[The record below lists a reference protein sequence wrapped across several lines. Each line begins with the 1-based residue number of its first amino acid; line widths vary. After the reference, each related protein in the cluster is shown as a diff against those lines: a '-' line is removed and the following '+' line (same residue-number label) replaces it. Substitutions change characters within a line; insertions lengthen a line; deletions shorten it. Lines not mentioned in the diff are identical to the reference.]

1 MDYHKER
8 RSSVDWQPKDKGKKK
23 KKKDKN
29 KGLSGTTQFTQN
41 PGQWYKERETKGN
54 VNNTALKTAVEVV
67 AAGGVVA
74 YLSAACGKYAT
85 IIGSVLVA
93 VGNYSDDTGLV
104 KALGLG
110 MVGNGIGKAK
120 EYSENPD
127 QTVQQ
132 RIAAVKDDLGY
143 AFLIKKYSVKPAT
156 VSGVEPPKAPP
167 QKSSVSNISKNE
179 KEQDDLPDFSTD
191 EALKALSG
199 IKPINKPFPEN
210 PYDLG
215 FNSET
220 DPNDDSWL
228 INALDDGD

>member
-1 MDYHKER
+1 M
-8 RSSVDWQPKDKGKKK
+8 QPKDKGKKK
-23 KKKDKN
+23 KKDKRN

-41 PGQWYKERETKGN
+41 PVQWYRERETKSNPG
-54 VNNTALKTAVEVV
+54 NTALKTAVEVV
-67 AAGGVVA
+67 AAGGVGA

-143 AFLIKKYSVKPAT
+143 AFLIKKYSVKPTT
-156 VSGVEPPKAPP
+156 VSGIEPSKIPVPKTTE
-167 QKSSVSNISKNE
+167 KSLPKKENE
-179 KEQDDLPDFSTD
+179 PDEFPDFSTD
-191 EALKALSG
+191 EMLSALSG
-199 IKPINKPFPEN
+199 LKPLNN
-210 PYDLG
+210 PLMNDPANDLG
-215 FNSET
+215 NTER
-220 DPNDDSWL
+220 DPNDDSQFFNL
-228 INALDDGD
+228 LE